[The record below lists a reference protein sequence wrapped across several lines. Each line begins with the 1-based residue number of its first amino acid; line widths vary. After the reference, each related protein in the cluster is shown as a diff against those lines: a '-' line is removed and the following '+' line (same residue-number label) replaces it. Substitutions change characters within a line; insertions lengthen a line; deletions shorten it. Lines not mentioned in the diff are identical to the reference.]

1 MTYHELL
8 HLWPRLVNNGIL
20 IIDDYG
26 YWAGA
31 RKAVD
36 QYFRESGLYP
46 FLHRIDDTGRL
57 IMKCRQ

>member
-1 MTYHELL
+1 M
-8 HLWPRLVNNGIL
+8 

-36 QYFRESGLYP
+36 QYFREVGLHP
-46 FLHRIDDTGRL
+46 FLHRIDGTGRL
-57 IMKCRQ
+57 VIKCKQ